1 MELKSYERIVEVWY
15 KSGRKE
21 NFIVDKEDVA
31 TIADAIEDDM
41 KWFFVETD
49 RVFVN
54 LSNVESIN
62 IYKPEN
68 ANE

>member
-54 LSNVESIN
+54 LSNVESIG